1 MEKLDFETAYHQ
13 FYIVDK
19 GAEEIDD
26 TKFWTDDSDK
36 SRLAIAEGIIGVS
49 TGSYGH
55 IRGELSIV
63 DCPSNYL

>member
-19 GAEEIDD
+19 GA
-26 TKFWTDDSDK
+26 DDSDK

-49 TGSYGH
+49 PGSYGH
-55 IRGELSIV
+55 IRGELSLV